1 MIYFETYTKLTEN
14 GEDWGK
20 LIVARGFKKLPKVQN
35 IAQSG
40 HTAHWRQKQP
50 LYQLRHNP
58 RTYSSKHT
66 FKRWEFVDAK
76 PSLITC
82 SQTAS
87 FIIFEKREIV
97 ATFRMEKLLVDWPC
111 TTYLHLY
118 GWELELVASK
128 TNRERERGNV
138 SKTVKVSEREG

>member
-1 MIYFETYTKLTEN
+1 MLTHWQCDQIKIAKCLKKFPKNGFSRKMIYFDTYTKLTKN
-14 GEDWGK
+14 GKDWGK

-76 PSLITC
+76 PSLITW

-97 ATFRMEKLLVDWPC
+97 ATFRMEKLLVD
-111 TTYLHLY
+111 
-118 GWELELVASK
+118 
-128 TNRERERGNV
+128 
-138 SKTVKVSEREG
+138 